1 MEFKPKMKIKINQ
14 RLNKKILK
22 EYSLKENKDKL
33 SKKFDLF
40 ITCSGFEKRT
50 FGLINQMSENTQIDK
65 VCIFLYKPNE
75 ENIYLKNLES
85 LIGLKKEIKKFK
97 IQKNEV
103 IGIDPSNPWEFRN
116 IVHKFLKTNKISSG
130 SKVLLD
136 ITSFTR
142 VFLYEIINELYLS
155 NCEFLIGYTEPQ
167 EYVEP
172 LPTGINKII
181 ISPSFSGKP
190 RPNQK
195 SVLLLFL
202 GWETG
207 RTDGLY
213 EGYNPDECIL
223 VLGKNPID
231 KKHIIWSYQ
240 SHQNNKKLID
250 YLGGIKESSTLDL
263 NEIFNFIFK
272 IHQKKIEEYKSN
284 NTKFYFVIGG
294 LGPKIQNVAACFY
307 SILNN
312 EVQLVY
318 GTPAYW
324 GSANILP
331 LETPVESKGIGRT
344 YLYGPFDKTSIEKF
358 PSSIN

>member
-1 MEFKPKMKIKINQ
+1 MKIKINQ

-22 EYSLKENKDKL
+22 EFSLKNNKNKL
-33 SKKFDLF
+33 TKKFDLF

-50 FGLINQMSENTQIDK
+50 LGLIHQISDETQIGK
-65 VCIFLYKPNE
+65 TCIFLYKPHE
-75 ENIYLKNLES
+75 ENLYLKNLES
-85 LIGLKKEIKKFK
+85 LVELKKELKRFNIG
-97 IQKNEV
+97 KNEV
-103 IGIDPSNPWEFRN
+103 IGIDPSNPWKFRDVVN
-116 IVHKFLKTNKISSG
+116 QIITANKISSG

-142 VFLYEIINELYLS
+142 VFLYEIIKGLHSS

-207 RTDGLY
+207 RTSGLY
-213 EGYNPDECIL
+213 EEYDPDECIL
-223 VLGKNPID
+223 AIGKNPID
-231 KKHIIWSYQ
+231 KKHVVWSYQ
-240 SHQNNKKLID
+240 SYKNNEKLIN
-250 YLGGIKESSTLDL
+250 YLDNTQETSTLDL
-263 NEIFNFIFK
+263 KEIFDFIFK
-272 IHQKKIEEYKSN
+272 THQKKIEEYKDS

-294 LGPKIQNVAACFY
+294 LGPKIQNIAACFY

-324 GSANILP
+324 GSSNLLP
-331 LETPVESKGIGRT
+331 LKNPIESKGIGRT
-344 YLYGPFDKTSIEKF
+344 YLYGPYDKNSIKKF
-358 PSSIN
+358 KN